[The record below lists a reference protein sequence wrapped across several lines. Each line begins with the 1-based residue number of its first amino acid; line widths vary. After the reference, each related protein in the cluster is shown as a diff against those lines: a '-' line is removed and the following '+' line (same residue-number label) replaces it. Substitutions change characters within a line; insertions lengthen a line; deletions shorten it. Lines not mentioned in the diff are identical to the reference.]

1 MKFWK
6 WATAGVVGATVGAAG
21 VVLQKKVNDMRGEEK
36 IEGDVDLCN
45 DFEEKHNRLAETI
58 RRQKYGNRR
67 KN

>member
-36 IEGDVDLCN
+36 IEVNVDLYK

-58 RRQKYGNRR
+58 RRQKYGIRR
-67 KN
+67 KS